1 MNNSQFLEIIK
12 KLLKTD
18 TDLWFLVESPEN
30 DLKTLV
36 AFIRV
41 RLYQFGNNVKII
53 LKNSVTDVTSNAQV
67 YCL

>member
-36 AFIRV
+36 ACIRV
-41 RLYQFGNNVKII
+41 RLYQFGNHVKII
-53 LKNSVTDVTSNAQV
+53 LKNSVTDATSNAQV
-67 YCL
+67 YYL